1 MLGVYFDDLPW
12 RGKSEKLKKR
22 GGSMVQGRVFLKGGG
37 GGGVTLFLFNFFKG
51 FHFYINKLVYPLQ
64 NCVIHLKKTYFFLPP

>member
-1 MLGVYFDDLPW
+1 MRGVYFDDLPW

-37 GGGVTLFLFNFFKG
+37 GGGGDTFSIQFFQGFSFL
-51 FHFYINKLVYPLQ
+51 H
-64 NCVIHLKKTYFFLPP
+64 